1 MSLKLVTQGGVC
13 GSIKLRYI
21 SIYKYMYIEA
31 LPVKAVLGHVC
42 YESTVSHNLSHPPQS
57 LSCRTAQNGVS
68 AAQCTL
74 KWFMFI

>member
-1 MSLKLVTQGGVC
+1 MSLILVTQGGVC

-21 SIYKYMYIEA
+21 SIYKYIVA

-42 YESTVSHNLSHPPQS
+42 YKSTVSHNLSHPPQS

>member
-1 MSLKLVTQGGVC
+1 MHGGVC
-13 GSIKLRYI
+13 VSIKLRYI
-21 SIYKYMYIEA
+21 SIYRYIVA

-42 YESTVSHNLSHPPQS
+42 YESTVPHNLGHPSQG
-57 LSCRTAQNGVS
+57 LSCCTAQNGVS